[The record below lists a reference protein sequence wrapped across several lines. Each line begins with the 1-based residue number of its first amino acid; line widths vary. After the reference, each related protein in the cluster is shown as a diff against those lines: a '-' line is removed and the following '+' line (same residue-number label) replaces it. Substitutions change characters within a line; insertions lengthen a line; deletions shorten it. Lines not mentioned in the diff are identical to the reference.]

1 MLTERAK
8 ERDGAWD
15 RVVRTSRLPGVDP
28 ARLWAGVTAM
38 SGVNAELMPI
48 MRMRLPKGL
57 RDHDPSLRS
66 MPTGVTL
73 GRCWV
78 LLGGVLPID
87 FDDLKVVEVQEGQ
100 RFLERSKTLS
110 AGVWQHERTM
120 GSTDD
125 GGAWITDRLSYR
137 LRPHTRPLRRPFHA
151 AMGALF
157 THRHRRLARRYT
169 SVTAGHGPS
178 A

>member
-1 MLTERAK
+1 MLTERAE

-28 ARLWAGVTAM
+28 AQLWTGVTAM

-48 MRMRLPKGL
+48 MRMKLPKEF
-57 RDHDPSLRS
+57 RDDPSLRS

-87 FDDLKVVEVQEGQ
+87 FDDIRVMEVQEGS
-100 RFLERSKTLS
+100 RFLESSKTLS
-110 AGVWQHERTM
+110 TTVWQHERTM
-120 GSTDD
+120 GQTDD

-137 LRPHTRPLRRPFHA
+137 LRPHMRPLRRPFHTM
-151 AMGALF
+151 MGALF

-169 SVTAGHGPS
+169 SVTAGPGP
-178 A
+178 AG